1 MMTDATI
8 KEILE
13 RVDPKSKEGRD
24 ILALVKELQSSRER
38 VTVLENGRGPEAW
51 NDAIETAA
59 KEIDVLAR
67 NVGANILLSQAATQ
81 AYTVASEAV
90 RKLKKELQSNK

>member
-1 MMTDATI
+1 MGTTLEMMTDATI

-13 RVDPKSKEGRD
+13 RVNPKSKEGKD
-24 ILALVKELQSSRER
+24 ILTLVRELQSSRER
-38 VTVLENGRGPEAW
+38 VTMLENSTDPGLW

-67 NVGANILLSQAATQ
+67 NVGANILLSQAAAQ
-81 AYTVASEAV
+81 AYTVASESV
-90 RKLKKELQSNK
+90 RKLKK